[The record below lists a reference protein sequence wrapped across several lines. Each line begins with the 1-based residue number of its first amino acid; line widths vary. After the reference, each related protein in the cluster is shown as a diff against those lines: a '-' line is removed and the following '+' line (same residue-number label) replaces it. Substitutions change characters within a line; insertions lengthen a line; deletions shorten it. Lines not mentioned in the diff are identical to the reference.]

1 MEFKYHPI
9 IEGLKVNE
17 DGSEVLLN
25 GELLAQF
32 ENDKARKN
40 PTMKVN
46 FNGKAHSVTRLVCE
60 SWNGLSQHVEQRV
73 SKIDQF
79 SNHYSNLEW
88 KEGSSNGIAN
98 FVQKISNSDI
108 QGILDMINLNQT
120 MTEIAKKYN
129 VHVSRIS
136 RINKKYG
143 KEN

>member
-1 MEFKYHPI
+1 MEFRNHPI
-9 IEGLKVNE
+9 IEGLQVNE
-17 DGSEVLLN
+17 DGTEIIFH
-25 GELLAQF
+25 GERLVPF
-32 ENDKARKN
+32 ENDKSRKN
-40 PTMKVN
+40 PTLKVN
-46 FNGKAHSVTRLVCE
+46 FHSKGHSVTRLVCE
-60 SWNGLSQHVEQRV
+60 CWNGLSHHVDQRV